1 MPTQHLKRLA
11 KQFVPYSVRH
21 YLRAKQKQLRRVFR
35 PLDPIPPYDV
45 VYVLT
50 IVGLCGGIR
59 VIMEHVSRLRA
70 RGYRVG
76 VFAVC
81 GDTDWF
87 PREVPVHYFGSN
99 AELQRHLNAFRG
111 IKVAT
116 WYETA
121 PMVAA
126 SLRGRDRGYYMVQ
139 DIEESYCHDDE
150 QKRRVAATYRLGLQ
164 TLSEGFWVERQLR
177 ERFGLDPI
185 QVRIGVDLDTF
196 QPRGGTRRPQ
206 QIMTQARTWSGGVGA
221 GNRIKGWDIA
231 LGVIHRVWARNPR
244 TELLTFSIEE
254 SPVFPEGLPHQHFQ
268 RPSDRVLSELYSTA
282 GLYLLTSRHEGF
294 GLTPA
299 EAMACGCPVV
309 ATRAHGNEEFCID
322 GETALTADPGDLERL
337 TEHCLLLQNDPSFA
351 AELAERGRRFIQE
364 YTWDRVIDGLEREF
378 FKRPSTPEIVLHQV
392 DSMPASGEP
401 EATAAQSNPADRVT
415 QIMQISP
422 EELRRRIPLSDV
434 EYPPLDL
441 EGEAGCD
448 FTLVIPTVGAAHKVM
463 ECVSSC
469 RRHLT
474 PGTRLEVVIVDDGCP
489 DADSLEVLREA
500 ARDGEFELRENGQ
513 NLGFSAA
520 VNRGLR
526 GARGEFILVCN
537 NDVQFDRPWV
547 EAVREAFASD
557 PLVGIVSPRLLY
569 PDGWTI
575 QHAGTEKAPGHLA
588 YGHSHHRAAAELPEA
603 KTSRYVW
610 YATGALMAFRRSTLQ
625 RLGGLSTAYGLAYED
640 LDYCLR
646 AWLMGIRVLYWG
658 EFAARHQEGGTRGA
672 SDEQKKARPLVWLQ
686 REEAGR
692 AFFHRKWAPMQ
703 NVEDLGPFL
712 RFSATGSSELPD
724 RSASPM
730 LAANHGWIRRRD

>member
-1 MPTQHLKRLA
+1 MPSHALKRLA
-11 KQFVPYSVRH
+11 RKFVPYTVRN
-21 YLRAKQKQLRRVFR
+21 YLRTKQKQLRRAFR
-35 PLDPIPPYDV
+35 PLDPVPTYDV

-87 PREVPVHYFGSN
+87 PRDVPVHYFGTQ
-99 AELQRHLNAFRG
+99 AELQRQLNAFRG

-121 PMVAA
+121 PLVAA
-126 SLRGRDRGYYMVQ
+126 SLRGQDRGYYMVQ
-139 DIEESYCHDDE
+139 DIEESYCDDDE

-177 ERFGLDPI
+177 ERFGLDPV
-185 QVRIGVDLDTF
+185 QVRIGVDFEMF
-196 QPRGGTRRPQ
+196 QPRGGIRRPH

-221 GNRIKGWDIA
+221 GRRIKGWDIA
-231 LGVIHRVWARNPR
+231 LAVIHRTWARNPK

-254 SPVFPEGLPHQHFQ
+254 APAFPEGLPHQHYQ

-322 GETALTADPGDLERL
+322 GQTALTADPDDLDRL
-337 TEHCLLLQNDPSFA
+337 TQHCLLLQNDPHFA
-351 AELAERGRRFIQE
+351 AELGERGRRFIQE

-378 FKRPSTPEIVLHQV
+378 FRKTGPIELPPHDRS
-392 DSMPASGEP
+392 
-401 EATAAQSNPADRVT
+401 AAARVT
-415 QIMQISP
+415 QIMQLRP

-434 EYPPLDL
+434 EYPDL
-441 EGEAGCD
+441 ELNGPAACD
-448 FTLVIPTVGAAHKVM
+448 FTVVIPTVGSAQKVM

-469 RRHLT
+469 RRFAD
-474 PGTRLEVVIVDDGCP
+474 PQQRLQIIVVDDGCP
-489 DADSLEVLREA
+489 DAEALEVLREA
-500 ARDGEFELRENGQ
+500 AKEGDFELRENRQ

-520 VNRGLR
+520 VNHGLR
-526 GARGEFILVCN
+526 QARGEFLLVCN
-537 NDVQFDRPWV
+537 NDILFDRPWMH
-547 EAVREAFASD
+547 AVRRAFDYD
-557 PLVGIVSPRLLY
+557 PRVGIVSARLLY

-588 YGHSHHRAAAELPEA
+588 YGHSFHRARADLPAAKEP
-603 KTSRYVW
+603 RYVW
-610 YATGALMAFRRSTLQ
+610 YATGALLALRRSTVQ
-625 RLGGLSTAYGLAYED
+625 RLGGLSTGYGLAYED

-646 AWLMGIRVLYWG
+646 AWLMGVRVLYWA
-658 EFAARHQEGGTRGA
+658 EFTARHQEGGTRGA
-672 SDEQKKARPLVWLQ
+672 SDEQKRTRPLVWLL
-686 REEAGR
+686 REDSGR
-692 AFFHRKWAPMQ
+692 AYFHRKWAPMQ
-703 NVEDLGPFL
+703 NVEDLAPFL
-712 RFSATGSSELPD
+712 RFSATGSSDIIADAPADSAGRHVSRSEGLPKA
-724 RSASPM
+724 RPA
-730 LAANHGWIRRRD
+730 

>member
-1 MPTQHLKRLA
+1 MATPRLKRLA
-11 KQFVPYSVRH
+11 KQILPYS
-21 YLRAKQKQLRRVFR
+21 LRNFLRTKQHQLRRAFR
-35 PLDPIPPYDV
+35 PLDPLPPYQV

-59 VIMEHVSRLRA
+59 VIMEHVSGLRA

-76 VFAVC
+76 VFAIC
-81 GDTDWF
+81 GDTEWF
-87 PREVPVHYFGSN
+87 PRDVPVHYFGTA

-126 SLRGRDRGYYMVQ
+126 SLREEDRGYYMVQ
-139 DIEESYCHDDE
+139 DIEESYCQDQE

-177 ERFGLDPI
+177 ERFGLDPV
-185 QVRIGVDLDTF
+185 QVRIGVDFDTF
-196 QPRGGTRRPQ
+196 KPRGGLRRPH

-244 TELLTFSIEE
+244 TELLTFSIEDP
-254 SPVFPEGLPHQHFQ
+254 PVFPESLPHRHVQ
-268 RPSDRVLSELYSTA
+268 RPTDRELSELYSTA

-322 GETALTADPGDLERL
+322 GETALTADPGDLDRL
-337 TEHCLLLQNDPSFA
+337 TEHCLLLQNDPTFA
-351 AELAERGRRFIQE
+351 AQLAERGRQFIQE
-364 YTWDRVIDGLEREF
+364 YTWDRVIDGLEAEF
-378 FKRPSTPEIVLHQV
+378 FQRRSPLEI
-392 DSMPASGEP
+392 P
-401 EATAAQSNPADRVT
+401 ATAPIDASERVT

-422 EELRRRIPLSDV
+422 EELRRRIPISDV
-434 EYPPLDL
+434 EYPALDV
-441 EGEAGCD
+441 EGEATCD
-448 FTLVIPTVGAAHKVM
+448 FTLVIPTVGAAQKVL

-469 RRHLT
+469 RRHAE
-474 PGTRLEVVIVDDGCP
+474 PGCRLQIVVVDDGCP
-489 DADSLEVLREA
+489 DADALDVLREA
-500 ARDGEFELRENGQ
+500 ARDGEFELRENRQ

-520 VNRGLR
+520 VNGGLR
-526 GARGEFILVCN
+526 AAQGEFVLVCN
-537 NDVQFDRPWV
+537 NDVQFDRPWM
-547 EAVREAFASD
+547 ESVRQAFASD
-557 PLVGIVSPRLLY
+557 PLVGIVSARLLY

-588 YGHSHHRAAAELPEA
+588 YGHSYHRAPAELTEA
-603 KTSRYVW
+603 KTPRYVW

-646 AWLMGIRVLYWG
+646 AWLMGVRVLYWG
-658 EFAARHQEGGTRGA
+658 EFVARHQEGGTRGA
-672 SDEQKKARPLVWLQ
+672 TDEQKKARPLVWLQ

-692 AFFHRKWAPMQ
+692 AFFYRKWAPLQ
-703 NVEDLGPFL
+703 NVEDLTPFL
-712 RFSATGSSELPD
+712 RFSATGSSELP
-724 RSASPM
+724 SLATAPKIMSPRGPK
-730 LAANHGWIRRRD
+730 LKTDSRPEGTPG